1 MRLLPAL
8 AFLAALAA
16 SGAAAAQSADKPL
29 TSTGV
34 SALIKD
40 QKAWCSAWQ
49 AADQSCEELVFL
61 DADKGKV
68 TQTRRYR
75 MSDTGDIEMIVRQ
88 QLALEGD
95 GLCWTFKFLDL
106 DIVILN
112 EGRRAPAEQAAA
124 MILLIRERMTDL
136 EGKRTCERFTRDR
149 ATGDILST
157 TTVDGAPAPEFDSRF
172 RLLPPETRIKL
183 RPLIEFGEE
192 PTTT

>member
-8 AFLAALAA
+8 AFVAALAA
-16 SGAAAAQSADKPL
+16 SGAAAAQPAGKPL
-29 TSTGV
+29 TPSAV

-49 AADQSCEELVFL
+49 AGDQSCEELVFL
-61 DADKGKV
+61 DAVNDKV

-75 MSDTGDIEMIVRQ
+75 MADSGEVEIVIRQ
-88 QLALEGD
+88 QLTLDSD

-106 DIVILN
+106 DIAILN
-112 EGRRAPAEQAAA
+112 EGHRASAEQAAA
-124 MILLIRERMTDL
+124 MVVLIRERMADL
-136 EGKRTCERFTRDR
+136 EGKRTCERFVRDG

-172 RLLPPETRIKL
+172 RLLSPDTRIKL
-183 RPLIEFGEE
+183 RPLIEFTEE